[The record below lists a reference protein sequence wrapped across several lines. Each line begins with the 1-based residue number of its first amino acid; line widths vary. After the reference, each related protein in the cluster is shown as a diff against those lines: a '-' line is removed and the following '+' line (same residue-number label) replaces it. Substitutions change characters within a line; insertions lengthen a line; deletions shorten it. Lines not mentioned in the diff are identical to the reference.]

1 MDALLGPQG
10 IDAGMADAVG
20 RALLLTGP
28 LPVLLYDVT
37 SLAILWCNDA
47 ASRTY
52 GYDPEEFTRLTLRDL
67 RLPDE
72 VPARLGRMPRLPG
85 GQVAGGPFRHRTRH
99 GTLLEVEVHVR
110 DVPSEGRT
118 LRLAILDD
126 VTARM
131 RAERRERFLSHVSRV
146 LAGSL
151 DVQATLESIAQ
162 LAIDHLA
169 DGCAVHLR
177 APAQGGADR
186 LVLLTAA
193 SRDPAKAEL
202 LRELERRLPA
212 SATRTGGAAAA
223 LLDGRATL
231 YPTRAEVVAAGDTEM
246 LALWDRL
253 GMSSCLV
260 VPLTTP
266 AGVLGV
272 VSLASVTP
280 GRHFEAAD
288 LTMAEELGRH
298 AALALESAQLYAAE
312 RQARHTAE
320 QLARRNGRLQAL
332 TAALAGTLTHN
343 EVADVVL
350 TQGIHAFGAKAASVA
365 LVSEDGQMLEVVHA
379 VGYPQAVVD
388 TFRRLPMEADFPL
401 TDAVRSGEPVW
412 LTSVAERDRRYPHLA
427 ALRRSNGG
435 GAMAALPLALE
446 GRVLGAMG
454 LNFHEELTLDAGDR
468 AFILTLA
475 RQCAQALERARLYG
489 AERRARAA
497 MEAARLEA
505 EAANRTKT
513 QFLAVMSHELRTPLN
528 AIGGYAELMELG
540 IHGPLTPEQRD
551 DLARVRRNQR
561 QLLGLINDVLN
572 FAKLETGAVHYDIT
586 DVPVREVLEAVEP
599 SIAPQMR
606 QRALRYLVDA
616 VDAGLT
622 VRADREKLQ
631 QILLNLLSNAV
642 KFTAPGGEVRVR
654 VEERGSEVRM
664 HVRDTGCGIPADRL
678 ESVFEPF
685 VQLDQRLTRTAEG
698 TGLGLAI
705 SRDLARAMDG
715 ELTVVSVPEEGS
727 EFTVCMPRS

>member
-1 MDALLGPQG
+1 VVDA
-10 IDAGMADAVG
+10 
-20 RALLLTGP
+20 
-28 LPVLLYDVT
+28 
-37 SLAILWCNDA
+37 
-47 ASRTY
+47 
-52 GYDPEEFTRLTLRDL
+52 FH
-67 RLPDE
+67 
-72 VPARLGRMPRLPG
+72 RMPLD
-85 GQVAGGPFRHRTRH
+85 FR
-99 GTLLEVEVHVR
+99 
-110 DVPSEGRT
+110 
-118 LRLAILDD
+118 
-126 VTARM
+126 
-131 RAERRERFLSHVSRV
+131 
-146 LAGSL
+146 
-151 DVQATLESIAQ
+151 
-162 LAIDHLA
+162 
-169 DGCAVHLR
+169 
-177 APAQGGADR
+177 
-186 LVLLTAA
+186 
-193 SRDPAKAEL
+193 
-202 LRELERRLPA
+202 
-212 SATRTGGAAAA
+212 
-223 LLDGRATL
+223 
-231 YPTRAEVVAAGDTEM
+231 
-246 LALWDRL
+246 
-253 GMSSCLV
+253 
-260 VPLTTP
+260 
-266 AGVLGV
+266 
-272 VSLASVTP
+272 
-280 GRHFEAAD
+280 
-288 LTMAEELGRH
+288 
-298 AALALESAQLYAAE
+298 
-312 RQARHTAE
+312 
-320 QLARRNGRLQAL
+320 
-332 TAALAGTLTHN
+332 
-343 EVADVVL
+343 
-350 TQGIHAFGAKAASVA
+350 
-365 LVSEDGQMLEVVHA
+365 
-379 VGYPQAVVD
+379 
-388 TFRRLPMEADFPL
+388 FPL

-412 LTSVAERDRRYPHLA
+412 LTSIAERDRVYPHLA
-427 ALRRSNGG
+427 ELRRTNGG
-435 GAMAALPLALE
+435 GAMAAVPLALE

-454 LNFHEELTLDAGDR
+454 LNFHEEMALDADDR
-468 AFILTLA
+468 AFILTLS